1 MTSILARSFALAMA
15 VAVTLAA
22 SSAAPRQVW
31 VFFGTHTDQ
40 PGHGFSVARFDT
52 RTGALSTPEFLQ
64 QSSAPALYVISPDGR
79 HIYTVN
85 EVNTYQG
92 WPTGFLSAYTVDP
105 ATAHMTLLNEQ
116 PSGGAGPAYIS
127 MDKTGRYLFVA
138 NYAGGNIAAFALKP
152 DGSIGERTAFFQHT
166 GKSVNPARQN
176 APHPHSIRVDPTNH
190 FALVPD
196 LGLDKI
202 FIYRFDAK
210 DGSLTPNDPPSV
222 SVTPGAGPRHFDF
235 DPSGRFVY
243 VMTEMASAVAVFAWD
258 SSRGTLTEVQTIS
271 SLPEGFTGKNTAA
284 EIRVHPSGRFL
295 YCTNRGD
302 DSIAVF
308 KVNPVDGRLTFVERV
323 PTQGKLPRNFD
334 FDPTGHW
341 LLVANYD
348 SNNVVLFKI
357 DLHTGKLTQHGVPVS
372 TPDPFAVRFLPIVP
386 AKH

>member
-1 MTSILARSFALAMA
+1 MPGILARLFALAIA
-15 VAVTLAA
+15 VAVAV
-22 SSAAPRQVW
+22 SPAAPKEMW
-31 VFFGTHTDQ
+31 VFFGTNVDQ
-40 PGHGFSVARFDT
+40 PGHGFSVARFNT
-52 RTGALSTPEFLQ
+52 RTGALTKPEFLQ
-64 QSSAPALYVISPDGR
+64 QSANPAFFVISPDGR

-92 WPTGFLSAYTVDP
+92 QPTGFLSAYTVDP

-116 PSGGAGPAYIS
+116 PSGGAGPAYLS
-127 MDKTGRYLFVA
+127 LDRTGRYLFAA
-138 NYAGGNIAAFALKP
+138 NYAGSSLSAFALNP
-152 DGSIGERTAFFQHT
+152 DGSIGKRTAFFQHT
-166 GKSVNPARQN
+166 GSGFNPARQK
-176 APHPHSIRVDPTNH
+176 APHPHSIRMDPTNH

-202 FIYRFDAK
+202 FIYRFDVS
-210 DGSLTPNDPPSV
+210 DGSLTPNDPPF
-222 SVTPGAGPRHFDF
+222 VTVAPGAGPRHLDF
-235 DPSGRFVY
+235 DPAGRMVY
-243 VMTEMASAVAVFAWD
+243 VMTEMASEVAVFTWD
-258 SSRGTLTEVQTIS
+258 SSHGSLTEVQTIS

-308 KVNPVDGRLTFVERV
+308 KVNPADGHLTFVERV

-348 SNNVVLFKI
+348 SDNVVLFKI
-357 DLHTGKLTQHGVPVS
+357 DLHTGKLTLHGVPVS
-372 TPDPFAVRFLPIVP
+372 APDPFGVRFLPIVH